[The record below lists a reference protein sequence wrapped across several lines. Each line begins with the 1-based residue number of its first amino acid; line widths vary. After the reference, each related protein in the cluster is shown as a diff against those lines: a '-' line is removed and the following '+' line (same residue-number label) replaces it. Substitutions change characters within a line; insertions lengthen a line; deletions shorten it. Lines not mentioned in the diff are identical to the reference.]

1 MVLKNA
7 PKKSSPRGWWRISGC
22 FCCWVWCPRECSKM
36 LKSPRGERVYEHYFW
51 PLKNSSPRGWWSIFL
66 LLLCHIDVLW
76 CPLCVFWIFIIKML
90 KRANP
95 LCQNWPSRSS
105 ETRVLTTSLLPWF
118 SECSATLEREANLG
132 KKPKWVFSVL
142 AFSLERECD
151 SRNLMKK
158 EREARS

>member
-1 MVLKNA
+1 MNSPYKQLLKMA
-7 PKKSSPRGWWRISGC
+7 S
-22 FCCWVWCPRECSKM
+22 
-36 LKSPRGERVYEHYFW
+36 
-51 PLKNSSPRGWWSIFL
+51 
-66 LLLCHIDVLW
+66 
-76 CPLCVFWIFIIKML
+76 
-90 KRANP
+90 P

-105 ETRVLTTSLLPWF
+105 ETRVLTKSLVPWF

-132 KKPKWVFSVL
+132 KKPKLDFSVL